1 MYLPMPTL
9 YDKYIDHLGVID
21 KIKDSIGGYQ
31 AYIAAGWVVATI
43 LSNPIFEEFK
53 CFPILFVHGKRESG
67 KSTFMR
73 WIMNFFGVETE
84 GIGLAETSQNFIARA
99 LSYYSSLG
107 VWFDEYR
114 NEPKVTQKDGFFRSA
129 YNRQYTG
136 KGTATAFQTRGFDVS
151 GTIAISG
158 EELPRDNGLFTRC
171 VILQMSAYKRS
182 REHYDW
188 LNQNSHTFSGLT
200 YYTIMEWFYDE
211 HRVKEVIRNI
221 KDLKK
226 ALIKK
231 GITDRTAENWA
242 ICAGTFDSVIKQDDE
257 FIWWVEKTCQEIKI
271 SSEQEHMLNQF
282 WEDIA
287 YLISKNELTNK
298 HFYVGRDPKYG
309 LDADL
314 LYIWFP
320 AVYTEWALHYRK
332 KTGREPFNKVSILK
346 NIREEPYF
354 VDNNASK
361 RFGSE
366 LRKALVINLSE
377 ATDEIREIAENFAE
391 LLD

>member
-1 MYLPMPTL
+1 M
-9 YDKYIDHLGVID
+9 VRR
-21 KIKDSIGGYQ
+21 
-31 AYIAAGWVVATI
+31 V
-43 LSNPIFEEFK
+43 
-53 CFPILFVHGKRESG
+53 
-67 KSTFMR
+67 
-73 WIMNFFGVETE
+73 
-84 GIGLAETSQNFIARA
+84 
-99 LSYYSSLG
+99 
-107 VWFDEYR
+107 R
-114 NEPKVTQKDGFFRSA
+114 NEPKVIQKDGLFRSA

-242 ICAGTFDSVIKQDDE
+242 ICATL
-257 FIWWVEKTCQEIKI
+257 TC
-271 SSEQEHMLNQF
+271 NQ
-282 WEDIA
+282 
-287 YLISKNELTNK
+287 
-298 HFYVGRDPKYG
+298 
-309 LDADL
+309 
-314 LYIWFP
+314 
-320 AVYTEWALHYRK
+320 
-332 KTGREPFNKVSILK
+332 TG
-346 NIREEPYF
+346 
-354 VDNNASK
+354 
-361 RFGSE
+361 
-366 LRKALVINLSE
+366 
-377 ATDEIREIAENFAE
+377 
-391 LLD
+391 